1 MIGRRANREEYLAM
15 MRVRVRG
22 DGWQGGPSLNTFYFT
37 AAPEDATSAKAA
49 YDRVHAAFTS
59 GNALFPQTV
68 THTVIPEV
76 DFMLASNGDIVATTS
91 VTGLAVITGSSVTN
105 SIMPPSIA
113 MLLRLTTGT
122 YLEGRR
128 IQGRAFLSPV
138 TQTAA
143 ADPDG
148 TPSPSLVSAAVQ
160 FGNTLKGIVG
170 TLPPLVVWRRPRVAA
185 VGPPVVTARVG
196 STAEVT
202 GISVPD
208 KFASLRSRR
217 D

>member
-1 MIGRRANREEYLAM
+1 M

-37 AAPEDATSAKAA
+37 AAPEDAASAKAA
-49 YDRVHAAFTS
+49 YDRVHAAFVS
-59 GNALFPQTV
+59 GNALFPQSV
-68 THTVIPEV
+68 THTVLPEV
-76 DFMLASNGDIVATTS
+76 DFVLPATGDIVAT
-91 VTGLAVITGSSVTN
+91 VAVNGLAVITGASVTN

-113 MLLRLTTGT
+113 MLLRLTTAT

-143 ADPDG
+143 ADADG
-148 TPSPSLVSAAVQ
+148 TPSPSLISAATQ
-160 FGNTLKGIVG
+160 FGNTLKGLAG
-170 TLPPLVVWRRPRVAA
+170 TVPPLVVWRRPRIAA

-202 GISVPD
+202 GVSVPD